1 VGGKQPVHTVT
12 SFHASRVGPDQI
24 TAIVADYLALERAR
38 QYRRRVVMCFGA
50 LALLMGIVGLGF
62 HWLSAYASWSTVGAC
77 TVGAAVAWF
86 VELRCDG
93 RLARRL
99 TQVPGSTEEVVP
111 RRV

>member
-1 VGGKQPVHTVT
+1 MHIVT
-12 SFHASRVGPDQI
+12 SFHTARVGREQI

-38 QYRRRVVMCFGA
+38 THRRRFVMCFGA
-50 LALLMGIVGLGF
+50 LALLMGVVGLWF
-62 HWLSAYASWSTVGAC
+62 HWLSPYASWSTVGAC
-77 TVGAAVAWF
+77 TVGAGGAWF